1 MRSLRMN
8 QALAQKVGELQ
19 RYRSEFFGRVR
30 EVLGDRDDIRVV
42 GDRFVFSSEVLF
54 QPAQAHLSG
63 KGEDEITKVAPK
75 RGRGRPP
82 KDKTDTNLGAV
93 NEEQK
98 EVGDEPVVKQ
108 AKKKPQES
116 RKVSKISIEFC
127 KS

>member
-1 MRSLRMN
+1 MPRGRPAKKAKAEEEPPKEKE
-8 QALAQKVGELQ
+8 ALVD
-19 RYRSEFFGRVR
+19 V
-30 EVLGDRDDIRVV
+30 
-42 GDRFVFSSEVLF
+42 
-54 QPAQAHLSG
+54 
-63 KGEDEITKVAPK
+63 DENTKVAPK